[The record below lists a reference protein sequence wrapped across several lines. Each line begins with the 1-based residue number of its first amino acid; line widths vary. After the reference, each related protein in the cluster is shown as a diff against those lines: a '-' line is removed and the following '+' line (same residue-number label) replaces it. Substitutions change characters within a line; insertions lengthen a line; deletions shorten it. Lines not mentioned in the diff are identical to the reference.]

1 LKKLFGDDTGFSL
14 YNPASHSF
22 QSLGYGRDVREVL
35 ESDLLLIDADEVLL
49 ITEELFMYL

>member
-1 LKKLFGDDTGFSL
+1 LKNNIGDGTGFPL
-14 YNPASHSF
+14 DNLASNSF